1 MEDTIDSCKRKR
13 GGVICGSM
21 EMKVSRIGQELSGK
35 CVAVEQ
41 DELDFILWLHSR
53 LNIIPQG
60 ILARIGI
67 MIHLSQNNQNNLE
80 LELRVS
86 TRKDL

>member
-1 MEDTIDSCKRKR
+1 MQKGERESNI
-13 GGVICGSM
+13 GSM
-21 EMKVSRIGQELSGK
+21 EMKVSKIGQDLSGK

-41 DELDFILWLHSR
+41 DELEFILWLHSR
-53 LNIIPQG
+53 LNIVPAG

-67 MIHLSQNNQNNLE
+67 MIHLSQNNLE